1 MSEKSPRKSRK
12 LQGVAVHPELR
23 GRGPKKGAPN
33 AGRPPN
39 EWNRRME
46 ELGDRWLV
54 ALEAGE
60 VVDDPDHPQFANIG
74 RWLIEQLRGK
84 AKQQVD
90 VTSNGQTLEALLAAS
105 HKDAP

>member
-1 MSEKSPRKSRK
+1 MSEKSGRKTDTRFKKGPDPR
-12 LQGVAVHPELR
+12 R
-23 GRGPKKGAPN
+23 GKGPAKGAPN

-105 HKDAP
+105 HKPTEG